1 MEEPI
6 NWMAQI
12 AAVIAMQVIGMI
24 YYNPKVLGNT
34 WMRETGI
41 TMGSGKGMN
50 MGLIIGITSV
60 FAFLVAFFLT
70 FVVKHGGAEFAT
82 FKHGALHG
90 AMFGVMCALPIIGTS
105 ALYEQRSWTYI
116 LIASGYWVVSC
127 AVMGGIICA
136 WR

>member
-6 NWMAQI
+6 NWLAQLVAVV
-12 AAVIAMQVIGMI
+12 AAQAIGMI
-24 YYNPKVLGNT
+24 YYNPKVFGSR
-34 WMRETGI
+34 WERETGI
-41 TMGSGKGMN
+41 KMDGEGVN
-50 MGLIIGITSV
+50 MGLIVAITSV

-90 AMFGVMCALPIIGTS
+90 AMFGIMCALPIIGTG
-105 ALYEQRSWTYI
+105 ALYERRSWTYI
-116 LIASGYWVVSC
+116 AIAAGYWVVVC
-127 AVMGGIICA
+127 AVMGGIICV